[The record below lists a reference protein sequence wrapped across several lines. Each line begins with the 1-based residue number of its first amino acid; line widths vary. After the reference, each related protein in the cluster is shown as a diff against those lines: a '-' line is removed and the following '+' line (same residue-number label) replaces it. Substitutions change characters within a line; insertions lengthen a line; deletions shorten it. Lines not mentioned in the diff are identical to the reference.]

1 MELKK
6 DVKKRNFHHQKE
18 KSSKKLCQIWS
29 IPSKMISRIVSHFK
43 IPKNL
48 TKITQFRRELMKKAK
63 NGWQDSKMRKF
74 HENANAKISGK
85 KMRKFARK
93 KEIINMI

>member
-48 TKITQFRRELMKKAK
+48 TEITQFRRELMKKAK
-63 NGWQDSKMRKF
+63 NGGKDSKMLSFQSIECRKSVLRNCGYNLLF
-74 HENANAKISGK
+74 
-85 KMRKFARK
+85 
-93 KEIINMI
+93 